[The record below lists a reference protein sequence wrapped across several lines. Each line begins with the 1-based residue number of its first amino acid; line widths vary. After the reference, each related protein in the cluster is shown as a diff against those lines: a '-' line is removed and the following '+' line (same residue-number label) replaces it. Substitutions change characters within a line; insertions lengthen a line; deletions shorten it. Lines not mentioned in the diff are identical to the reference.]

1 MSDLPVSPGPGDIR
15 LQRRL
20 ILDLLPLRRLRW
32 SGNFDINHFDHFR
45 HFHSCLTMCGIPF
58 LGQACRV
65 LSGACN
71 PMLCPMCVFR
81 TLRREQP
88 VLAPGRAR
96 MPAVLRAVHWE
107 QWPDMRAAYRLST
120 HTQPPSRPATQPP
133 SHPATHADRPPA
145 TTSCGDEGRGDD
157 SNYGQITERKNKEP
171 SVPCFALCLSLFF
184 IQNTLF
190 SILSTAQL

>member
-120 HTQPPSRPATQPP
+120 HTQPPTQPP
-133 SHPATHADRPPA
+133 SHPATQPPTQTDRRRPHHAAMKAAVMIAIMDR
-145 TTSCGDEGRGDD
+145 S
-157 SNYGQITERKNKEP
+157 QKERIKNLP
-171 SVPCFALCLSLFF
+171 SLVLHYV
-184 IQNTLF
+184 
-190 SILSTAQL
+190 